1 MRQAR
6 RVDLE
11 IIARPGTMKV
21 LSGKRPHYA
30 FHWHQ
35 HSEIELTWI
44 ISGSG
49 LRHVGDSV
57 LPFGPGDLCLLG
69 EHLPHTWSSPPG
81 MGQVD
86 CVAVQFPADL
96 GLEASAEA
104 RVLADLAARARCG
117 LFIGESV
124 RAEVA
129 AGIARL
135 PGASPLARLGIL
147 LDVLDRIHRADDH
160 TTLSLTPGEASGVQA
175 ASGDRRLARVLALI
189 SAQAEG
195 ELPMTRAA
203 AAAGL
208 SPTAFSRWFRQRMG
222 RTFVDYRAGVRI
234 GEACR
239 RLAGDAGATDAAF
252 AAGFGN
258 LASFNRW
265 FRRLKGMTPREYRR
279 MALTP

>member
-1 MRQAR
+1 
-6 RVDLE
+6 
-11 IIARPGTMKV
+11 
-21 LSGKRPHYA
+21 
-30 FHWHQ
+30 
-35 HSEIELTWI
+35 
-44 ISGSG
+44 
-49 LRHVGDSV
+49 V

-81 MGQVD
+81 GRTQVD

-96 GLEASAEA
+96 GLGTSAEGHL
-104 RVLADLAARARCG
+104 LAELAARARCG
-117 LFIGESV
+117 LAIGESV
-124 RAEVA
+124 RAGVA
-129 AGIARL
+129 AEMGRL
-135 PGASPLARLGIL
+135 PGAGPLARLAIL
-147 LDVLDRIHRADDH
+147 LDILDRIHRADDH
-160 TTLSLTPGEASGVQA
+160 QVLSLTPGEAGGVQA

-189 SAQAEG
+189 AAQSEG

-239 RLAGDAGATDAAF
+239 RLASDAGATDAAF

-279 MALTP
+279 LALTT